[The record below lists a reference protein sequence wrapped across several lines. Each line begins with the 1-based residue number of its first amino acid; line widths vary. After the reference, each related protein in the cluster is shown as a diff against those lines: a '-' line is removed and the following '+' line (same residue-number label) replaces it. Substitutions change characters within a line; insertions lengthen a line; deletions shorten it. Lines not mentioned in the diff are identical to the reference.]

1 MMQDDKEK
9 NFEGLFEDAKDYID
23 TRLEY
28 TRLYLV
34 EKMSKIFADIVT
46 HAVVTICFILAFLFG
61 TFTLALFLSDVLGS
75 FTRGFGCV
83 AILYLLLAIL
93 VYAMKEK
100 YIEKAII
107 NFSIKNY
114 FTKLADKDDEDEQK
128 IQHQ

>member
-1 MMQDDKEK
+1 MQEEDKEK
-9 NFEGLFEDAKDYID
+9 SIEGLLEDAKEYID
-23 TRLEY
+23 ARVEY

-34 EKMSKIFADIVT
+34 EKVSKVFADVVT
-46 HAVVTICFILAFLFG
+46 NAVVVICFILAFLFG

-83 AILYLLLAIL
+83 AILYLVLALI
-93 VYAMKEK
+93 VYAGKEK

-107 NFSIKNY
+107 NFTIRNY